1 MLNNLE
7 VSKYSLTLLQ
17 IKSKTMLTERQQQI
31 IEESINIID
40 ERGIQG
46 LTIKNLSRAI
56 GISEPGIYRHFESK
70 TEILL
75 SILNNFKEM
84 AIMLSGIMKTYEAT
98 ATEKISFMFSKM
110 LELFSETPSM
120 ISVIFSEEIFKNEEV
135 LKNKIVEILNLHTQT
150 LENIIAKG
158 QSEKNVREDIDHK
171 SLALLAMGSLRLLVK
186 KWDLNN
192 HNFNLSKEGN
202 KLISVL
208 SKVLG
213 K

>member
-1 MLNNLE
+1 MPQINNNIML
-7 VSKYSLTLLQ
+7 S
-17 IKSKTMLTERQQQI
+17 ERQQQI

-40 ERGIQG
+40 EKGIQG
-46 LTIKNLSRAI
+46 LTIKNLSKAI

-70 TEILL
+70 TEILM

-84 AIMLSGIMKTYEAT
+84 AVMLSEMMETYEAS
-98 ATEKISFMFSKM
+98 AIEKISFMFSKM

-135 LKNKIVEILNLHTQT
+135 LKNKIVEILNLHAQT

-158 QSEKNVREDIDHK
+158 QSEKNIREDVDEK
-171 SLALLAMGSLRLLVK
+171 SLALMAMGSLRLLVK
-186 KWDLNN
+186 KWDMNN
-192 HNFNLSKEGN
+192 HNFNLKTEGN
-202 KLISVL
+202 KLIVVL